1 MGVMTVRVSA
11 AGVTNLRC
19 DFAMNFVPTMVTAVR
34 MMVDFRTVTFAKLRG
49 PPPMDPIP
57 HHGQAGAFACA
68 KRCVKNI

>member
-1 MGVMTVRVSA
+1 MTVRVSA
-11 AGVTNLRC
+11 AGVTNLRR
-19 DFAMNFVPTMVTAVR
+19 DFAMNFAPTMVTAVR